1 MRRRYTEFNKIRR
14 RSAIMVAL
22 ILHLIIG
29 IVYVLTPRSEVV
41 KDRSHIW
48 VEWVKEPPRPEVKT
62 IKTKPPLKMQVRKPD
77 ENLALRSKEKLL
89 ESSRHKLTEVARLS
103 QRIVRENLDVTT
115 APLTE
120 KLPEVMTD
128 VDLKE
133 SERSNI
139 GRPVSLRADGQGKV
153 TGRVRVRGQRSGLDM
168 VDSLGDSRDGL
179 IGGGGSP
186 GAAKKL
192 KRLPNIKDKLGIIEF
207 IEEAEGPQQVVFCL
221 DISASMQAAGLR
233 KLELAIEAIREALSS
248 LDEDDSFN
256 IITFEADVKL
266 GKRQLAPV
274 TEKNIETVSKYLDR
288 FTPESIADNKGTD
301 LLGTIETALEIN
313 PSIIVLVTDGLP
325 VVVPDSDINNIE
337 IDSKIILETVK
348 AKNVNGAS
356 IYIVALEIDPK
367 RLPGGA
373 LLVDL
378 AGQNSGGIK
387 VVDYKQL
394 VKYAKEDL
402 DTEDFR

>member
-1 MRRRYTEFNKIRR
+1 MLQQYAEFNKLRR

-29 IVYVLTPRSEVV
+29 IIYVLIPRDEAVR
-41 KDRSHIW
+41 DRDHIW

-62 IKTKPPLKMQVRKPD
+62 IKTKPPLKMEVRKPD
-77 ENLALRSKEKLL
+77 EDLALRLKEKLL
-89 ESSRHKLTEVARLS
+89 ESSRNKLTEVARLS

-120 KLPEVMTD
+120 KLPDVMTD
-128 VDLKE
+128 VDLRE
-133 SERSNI
+133 SERSDI

-153 TGRVRVRGQRSGLDM
+153 KGRVRVRGQRSGLDM
-168 VDSLGDSRDGL
+168 VDSLGDSKKGL

-186 GAAKKL
+186 E
-192 KRLPNIKDKLGIIEF
+192 DKLGIIDF

-221 DISASMQAAGLR
+221 DISASMRAAGLR
-233 KLELAIEAIREALSS
+233 KLELAIEAIKEALFS
-248 LDEDDSFN
+248 LDEDDHFN
-256 IITFEADVKL
+256 IITFAANAKLVKRKL
-266 GKRQLAPV
+266 VPA
-274 TEKNIETVSKYLDR
+274 TEKNIETASKYLDR
-288 FTPESIADNKGTD
+288 FTPESIAGNQGTN
-301 LLGTIETALEIN
+301 LLEAIEKALETN

-325 VVVPDSDINNIE
+325 TAGE
-337 IDSKIILETVK
+337 IDSTKILEAVK

-356 IYIVALEIDPK
+356 IYIVALETD
-367 RLPGGA
+367 LEHSPGAG

-378 AGQNSGGIK
+378 VEQNSGEIK

-394 VKYAKEDL
+394 VKYAQEDL
-402 DTEDFR
+402 EAQN

>member
-41 KDRSHIW
+41 KDRAHIW

-133 SERSNI
+133 SDRSDI
-139 GRPVSLRADGQGKV
+139 GRPVSLRVDGQGKV

-168 VDSLGDSRDGL
+168 VDSFGNSKDGL
-179 IGGGGSP
+179 IGGDGSP

-192 KRLPNIKDKLGIIEF
+192 KRLPNIKDKLGIIDF
-207 IEEAEGPQQVVFCL
+207 IEEVEGPQQVVFCL
-221 DISASMQAAGLR
+221 DVSASMQAAGLR
-233 KLELAIEAIREALSS
+233 KLELAIEAIKEALSS

-256 IITFEADVKL
+256 IITFHANAKL
-266 GKRQLAPV
+266 GKRELAPV

-288 FTPESIADNKGTD
+288 FTPEGIANNQGTN
-301 LLGTIETALEIN
+301 LLETIETALEVN

-325 VVVPDSDINNIE
+325 AAGPNQNIE
-337 IDSKIILETVK
+337 IDSTKILETVK

-356 IYIVALEIDPK
+356 IYIVALEIDA
-367 RLPGGA
+367 A

-394 VKYAKEDL
+394 VKYAEENL
-402 DTEDFR
+402 DTEDF

>member
-1 MRRRYTEFNKIRR
+1 MLQQYAKFNKIRR
-14 RSAIMVAL
+14 RSAILVAL
-22 ILHLIIG
+22 IFHLIMG
-29 IVYVLTPRSEVV
+29 IVYVLIPHKEVV
-41 KDRSHIW
+41 KDSEHIT
-48 VEWVKEPPRPEVKT
+48 VEWVKEPPRPEIKT
-62 IKTKPPLKMQVRKPD
+62 IKTKPPLKMEVYKPD
-77 ENLALRSKEKLL
+77 ENLARRSKEKLL

-120 KLPEVMTD
+120 KMPDVTTD
-128 VDLKE
+128 ADLRE
-133 SERSNI
+133 SERSDI

-153 TGRVRVRGQRSGLDM
+153 TGRMRVRGQRSGLDM

-192 KRLPNIKDKLGIIEF
+192 KKLPNIKDKLGIIEF
-207 IEEAEGPQQVVFCL
+207 IEEAEGPQRVVFCL
-221 DISASMQAAGLR
+221 DVSASMQAAGLR
-233 KLELAIEAIREALSS
+233 KLQLAIEAIREALYS

-256 IITFEADVKL
+256 IITFDAHAKL

-288 FTPESIADNKGTD
+288 FTPESIANNQGTN
-301 LLGTIETALEIN
+301 LLETIETALEIN
-313 PSIIVLVTDGLP
+313 PSIVVLVTDGLP
-325 VVVPDSDINNIE
+325 TAGPYSNIE
-337 IDSKIILETVK
+337 IDSTTILETVK

-356 IYIVALEIDPK
+356 IYIVALEIDLK
-367 RLPGGA
+367 RSPGAA

-378 AGQNSGGIK
+378 VEQNNGEIK
-387 VVDYKQL
+387 VVDYTQL
-394 VKYAKEDL
+394 VKYAEEDL
-402 DTEDFR
+402 KTENF

>member
-1 MRRRYTEFNKIRR
+1 MLQRYTESNKIRR
-14 RSAIMVAL
+14 RSAILAAL

-29 IVYVLTPRSEVV
+29 ILYVLRPDSEDF
-41 KDRSHIW
+41 KDRDRIT
-48 VEWVKEPPRPEVKT
+48 VEWVKEPPRPEMKT
-62 IKTKPPLKMQVRKPD
+62 IKTKPPLKMQIRKLD
-77 ENLALRSKEKLL
+77 EDLARRSKEKIL

-128 VDLKE
+128 VDLRE
-133 SERSNI
+133 SERSDI

-153 TGRVRVRGQRSGLDM
+153 TGRMRVRGQRSGLDM
-168 VDSLGDSRDGL
+168 VDSLGDSKDGL

-186 GAAKKL
+186 GMLKKL
-192 KRLPNIKDKLGIIEF
+192 GKVKDKLGIIEF
-207 IEEAEGPQQVVFCL
+207 IEEAEGAQQVVFCL
-221 DISASMQAAGLR
+221 DVSASMQAAGLR
-233 KLELAIEAIREALSS
+233 KLELAVEAIKEALSS
-248 LDEDDSFN
+248 LNADDSFN
-256 IITFEADVKL
+256 IITFAANAKM
-266 GKRQLAPV
+266 GKRKLAPV

-288 FTPESIADNKGTD
+288 FTPEGIANNQGTN
-301 LLGTIETALEIN
+301 LLETIETALEIN

-325 VVVPDSDINNIE
+325 TTGPNQNIE
-337 IDSKIILETVK
+337 IDSTKILETVK

-356 IYIVALEIDPK
+356 IYIVALEID
-367 RLPGGA
+367 LELSPGAA

-378 AGQNSGGIK
+378 VDQNSGEIK
-387 VVDYKQL
+387 VVDYNQL

-402 DTEDFR
+402 STQNF

>member
-1 MRRRYTEFNKIRR
+1 MLQRYAKFNKIRR
-14 RSAIMVAL
+14 RSAILVAL

-29 IVYVLTPRSEVV
+29 IVYVLIPHKEMV
-41 KDRSHIW
+41 KDRDGIT
-48 VEWVKEPPRPEVKT
+48 VEWVKEPPRPEIKT
-62 IKTKPPLKMQVRKPD
+62 IKTKPPLKMEVRKPD
-77 ENLALRSKEKLL
+77 ENLARRSKEKLL

-120 KLPEVMTD
+120 KMPDVTTD
-128 VDLKE
+128 ADLRE
-133 SERSNI
+133 SERSDI

-153 TGRVRVRGQRSGLDM
+153 TGRMRVRGQRSGLDM

-192 KRLPNIKDKLGIIEF
+192 KKLPNIKDKLGIIEF
-207 IEEAEGPQQVVFCL
+207 IEEAEGPQRVVFCL

-248 LDEDDSFN
+248 LDEEDSFN
-256 IITFEADVKL
+256 IITFAATAKL
-266 GKRQLAPV
+266 GKRQLTPV

-288 FTPESIADNKGTD
+288 FTPESIANNQGTN
-301 LLGTIETALEIN
+301 LLATIETALEVN
-313 PSIIVLVTDGLP
+313 PSIVVLVTDGLP
-325 VVVPDSDINNIE
+325 AAGPYSNIE
-337 IDSKIILETVK
+337 IDSTTILETVK

-356 IYIVALEIDPK
+356 IYIVALEIDLK
-367 RLPGGA
+367 HSPGAA

-378 AGQNSGGIK
+378 AGQNSGEIK

-402 DTEDFR
+402 KTEDF

>member
-1 MRRRYTEFNKIRR
+1 MRQRYTEFNKIRR

-41 KDRSHIW
+41 KDRAHIW

-103 QRIVRENLDVTT
+103 QRIVRENFDVTT
-115 APLTE
+115 APVTE

-133 SERSNI
+133 SERSDI

-168 VDSLGDSRDGL
+168 VDSFGNSKDGL

-207 IEEAEGPQQVVFCL
+207 IEEVEGPQRVVFCL
-221 DISASMQAAGLR
+221 DVSASMQAAGLR
-233 KLELAIEAIREALSS
+233 KLELAIEAIKEALSS
-248 LDEDDSFN
+248 LDEEDSFN
-256 IITFEADVKL
+256 IITFHANAKL
-266 GKRQLAPV
+266 GKRELAPV

-288 FTPESIADNKGTD
+288 FTREEIVENIGTN
-301 LLGTIETALEIN
+301 LLETIETALEVN

-325 VVVPDSDINNIE
+325 AAGPNQNIE
-337 IDSKIILETVK
+337 IDSTKILETVK

-356 IYIVALEIDPK
+356 IYIVALEVDPK
-367 RLPGGA
+367 RTPGGA

-378 AGQNSGGIK
+378 VKQNNGEIK

-394 VKYAKEDL
+394 VRFAEENL
-402 DTEDFR
+402 DTEDF

>member
-1 MRRRYTEFNKIRR
+1 MLQRYAKFNKIRR
-14 RSAIMVAL
+14 RSAILVAL

-29 IVYVLTPRSEVV
+29 IVYVLIPHKEMV
-41 KDRSHIW
+41 KDRDGIT
-48 VEWVKEPPRPEVKT
+48 VEWVKEPPRPEIKT
-62 IKTKPPLKMQVRKPD
+62 IKTKPPLKMEVRKPD
-77 ENLALRSKEKLL
+77 EDLARRSKEKLL

-120 KLPEVMTD
+120 KMPDVTTD
-128 VDLKE
+128 ADLRE
-133 SERSNI
+133 SERSDI

-153 TGRVRVRGQRSGLDM
+153 TGRMRVRGQRSGLDM

-192 KRLPNIKDKLGIIEF
+192 KKLPNIKDKLGIIEF
-207 IEEAEGPQQVVFCL
+207 IEEAEGPQRVVFCL

-256 IITFEADVKL
+256 IITFAATAKL
-266 GKRQLAPV
+266 GKRQLTPV

-288 FTPESIADNKGTD
+288 FTPESIANNQGTN
-301 LLGTIETALEIN
+301 LLATIETALEVN
-313 PSIIVLVTDGLP
+313 PSIVVLVTDGLP
-325 VVVPDSDINNIE
+325 AAGPYSNIE
-337 IDSKIILETVK
+337 IDSTTILETVK

-356 IYIVALEIDPK
+356 IYIVALEIDLK
-367 RLPGGA
+367 HSPGAA

-378 AGQNSGGIK
+378 AGQNSGEIK

-402 DTEDFR
+402 KTEDF

>member
-1 MRRRYTEFNKIRR
+1 MRQRYTEFNKIRR

-41 KDRSHIW
+41 KDRAHIW

-120 KLPEVMTD
+120 KMPDVTTD

-133 SERSNI
+133 SDRSDI

-168 VDSLGDSRDGL
+168 VDSFGNSKDGL
-179 IGGGGSP
+179 IGGDGSP

-192 KRLPNIKDKLGIIEF
+192 KRLPNIKDKLGIIDF
-207 IEEAEGPQQVVFCL
+207 IEEVEGPQQVVFCL
-221 DISASMQAAGLR
+221 DVSASMQAAGLR
-233 KLELAIEAIREALSS
+233 KLELAIEAIKEALSS

-256 IITFEADVKL
+256 IITFHANAKL
-266 GKRQLAPV
+266 GKRELAPV
-274 TEKNIETVSKYLDR
+274 TEKNIETVSKYLDQ
-288 FTPESIADNKGTD
+288 FTPEGIANNQGTN
-301 LLGTIETALEIN
+301 LLETIETALEVN

-325 VVVPDSDINNIE
+325 AAGPNQNIE
-337 IDSKIILETVK
+337 IDSTKILETVK

-356 IYIVALEIDPK
+356 IYIVALEIDA
-367 RLPGGA
+367 A

-394 VKYAKEDL
+394 VKYAEENL
-402 DTEDFR
+402 DTEDF

>member
-1 MRRRYTEFNKIRR
+1 MRQRYTEFNKIRR

-29 IVYVLTPRSEVV
+29 IVYVLIPRSEVV
-41 KDRSHIW
+41 KDRAHIW
-48 VEWVKEPPRPEVKT
+48 VEWVKEPPRPEMKT

-133 SERSNI
+133 SERSDI

-168 VDSLGDSRDGL
+168 VDSFGNSKDGL

-186 GAAKKL
+186 GMLKKL
-192 KRLPNIKDKLGIIEF
+192 GKIPKDKLGIIDF

-233 KLELAIEAIREALSS
+233 KLELAIEAIKEALSS
-248 LDEDDSFN
+248 LDEEDSFN
-256 IITFEADVKL
+256 IITFHANAKL
-266 GKRQLAPV
+266 GKRELAPV

-288 FTPESIADNKGTD
+288 FTPEGIANNQGTN
-301 LLGTIETALEIN
+301 LLETIETALEIN

-325 VVVPDSDINNIE
+325 VADPYNNIE
-337 IDSKIILETVK
+337 IEIDSTTILETVK

-356 IYIVALEIDPK
+356 IYIVALEIDLK
-367 RLPGGA
+367 RSP

-378 AGQNSGGIK
+378 VQQNSGGIK

-394 VKYAKEDL
+394 VKYAREDL
-402 DTEDFR
+402 ETEDF

>member
-1 MRRRYTEFNKIRR
+1 ME
-14 RSAIMVAL
+14 
-22 ILHLIIG
+22 
-29 IVYVLTPRSEVV
+29 
-41 KDRSHIW
+41 
-48 VEWVKEPPRPEVKT
+48 
-62 IKTKPPLKMQVRKPD
+62 VRKPD

-89 ESSRHKLTEVARLS
+89 ESSRNKLTEVARLS

-120 KLPEVMTD
+120 KLPDVMTD
-128 VDLKE
+128 VDLRE
-133 SERSNI
+133 SERSDI

-168 VDSLGDSRDGL
+168 VDSLGDSKDGL

-186 GAAKKL
+186 GMLKKL
-192 KRLPNIKDKLGIIEF
+192 GKIPKDKLGIIDF

-233 KLELAIEAIREALSS
+233 KLELAIEAIKEALAS
-248 LDEDDSFN
+248 LDADDSFN
-256 IITFEADVKL
+256 IITFHANAKL
-266 GKRQLAPV
+266 GKRKLVPV
-274 TEKNIETVSKYLDR
+274 TEKNVETVSKYLDR
-288 FTPESIADNKGTD
+288 FTPEGIAKNQGTN
-301 LLGTIETALEIN
+301 LLETIETALEVN

-325 VVVPDSDINNIE
+325 TTGPFGNIE
-337 IDSKIILETVK
+337 IDPTKILEAVK

-356 IYIVALEIDPK
+356 IYIVALEID
-367 RLPGGA
+367 LEHSPGAG

-378 AGQNSGGIK
+378 VEQNSGEIK

-394 VKYAKEDL
+394 VKLAQEDL
-402 DTEDFR
+402 EAQN

>member
-41 KDRSHIW
+41 KDRAHIW

-133 SERSNI
+133 SERSDI

-168 VDSLGDSRDGL
+168 VDSFGNSKDGL

-221 DISASMQAAGLR
+221 DVSASMQAAGLR

-256 IITFEADVKL
+256 IITFDATAKL
-266 GKRQLAPV
+266 GKRKLAPV

-288 FTPESIADNKGTD
+288 FTPESIADKRGTN
-301 LLGTIETALEIN
+301 LLAAIETALEIN

-325 VVVPDSDINNIE
+325 VADPYNNIE
-337 IDSKIILETVK
+337 IEIDSTTILETVK

-356 IYIVALEIDPK
+356 IYIVALEIDLK
-367 RLPGGA
+367 RSP

-378 AGQNSGGIK
+378 VQQNSGGIK

-394 VKYAKEDL
+394 VKYAREDL
-402 DTEDFR
+402 ETEDF

>member
-41 KDRSHIW
+41 KDRTHIW

-103 QRIVRENLDVTT
+103 QRIVRENLDVTI

-133 SERSNI
+133 SDRSDI

-168 VDSLGDSRDGL
+168 VDSFGNSKDGL

-192 KRLPNIKDKLGIIEF
+192 KRLPNIKDKLGIIDF
-207 IEEAEGPQQVVFCL
+207 IEEVEGPQQVVFCL
-221 DISASMQAAGLR
+221 DVSASMQAAGLR
-233 KLELAIEAIREALSS
+233 KLELAIEAIKEALSS
-248 LDEDDSFN
+248 LDEEDSFN
-256 IITFEADVKL
+256 IITFKADAKL

-288 FTPESIADNKGTD
+288 FTPESIANNRGTN
-301 LLGTIETALEIN
+301 LLEAIETALEIN

-325 VVVPDSDINNIE
+325 AVVPDNNINNIE
-337 IDSKIILETVK
+337 IDSTTILETVK

-356 IYIVALEIDPK
+356 IYIVALEIDLK
-367 RLPGGA
+367 HSPGAA

-394 VKYAKEDL
+394 VKYAEENL
-402 DTEDFR
+402 NTEDF

>member
-1 MRRRYTEFNKIRR
+1 MLQQYAKFNKIRR
-14 RSAIMVAL
+14 RSAILVAL
-22 ILHLIIG
+22 IFHLIMG
-29 IVYVLTPRSEVV
+29 IVYVLIPHKEMVQ
-41 KDRSHIW
+41 DRDGIT
-48 VEWVKEPPRPEVKT
+48 VEWVKEPPRPEIKT
-62 IKTKPPLKMQVRKPD
+62 IKTKPPLKMEVYKPD
-77 ENLALRSKEKLL
+77 ENLARRSKEKLL

-120 KLPEVMTD
+120 KMPEVTTD
-128 VDLKE
+128 ADLRE
-133 SERSNI
+133 SERSDI

-153 TGRVRVRGQRSGLDM
+153 TGRMRVRGQRSGLDM

-207 IEEAEGPQQVVFCL
+207 IEEAEGPQRVVFCL
-221 DISASMQAAGLR
+221 DVSASMQAAGLR

-256 IITFEADVKL
+256 IITFKADVKL

-288 FTPESIADNKGTD
+288 FTPESIAKNLGTN
-301 LLGTIETALEIN
+301 LLETIETALEIN
-313 PSIIVLVTDGLP
+313 PSIVVLVTDGLP
-325 VVVPDSDINNIE
+325 AGAGKGIE
-337 IDSKIILETVK
+337 IDSTTILETVK

-356 IYIVALEIDPK
+356 IYIVALEVDLK
-367 RLPGGA
+367 RSPGAA

-378 AGQNSGGIK
+378 VEQNNGEIK
-387 VVDYKQL
+387 VVDYTQL
-394 VKYAKEDL
+394 VKYAEEDS
-402 DTEDFR
+402 DTEDF

>member
-1 MRRRYTEFNKIRR
+1 MLQQYTELNKIRR

-29 IVYVLTPRSEVV
+29 IIYVLTPRDEVV
-41 KDRSHIW
+41 RDKDPIW

-62 IKTKPPLKMQVRKPD
+62 IKTKPPLKMEMRKPD

-120 KLPEVMTD
+120 KLPDTMTD
-128 VDLKE
+128 ADLKE
-133 SERSNI
+133 SERSDI
-139 GRPVSLRADGQGKV
+139 SRPVSLRADGQGEV

-168 VDSLGDSRDGL
+168 VDSLGSSKDGL

-186 GAAKKL
+186 GRLNKL
-192 KRLPNIKDKLGIIEF
+192 GKIPKDKLGIIDF
-207 IEEAEGPQQVVFCL
+207 IEEAEGPQRVVFCL

-233 KLELAIEAIREALSS
+233 KLGLAIEAIKEALSS
-248 LDEDDSFN
+248 LDADDSFN
-256 IITFEADVKL
+256 IITFHANAKL
-266 GKRQLAPV
+266 GKRKLAPV

-288 FTPESIADNKGTD
+288 FTPEGIANNQGTN
-301 LLGTIETALEIN
+301 LLETIEKALEVD

-325 VVVPDSDINNIE
+325 TTGPFGNIE
-337 IDSKIILETVK
+337 IDPTKILEAVK
-348 AKNVNGAS
+348 AKNVNNAS
-356 IYIVALEIDPK
+356 IYLVALEIDLK
-367 RLPGGA
+367 HSPGA
-373 LLVDL
+373 DLLVDL
-378 AGQNSGGIK
+378 VEQNSGEIK

-394 VKYAKEDL
+394 VQLAEEDL
-402 DTEDFR
+402 DTQN

>member
-1 MRRRYTEFNKIRR
+1 MLQRYAKFNKIRR
-14 RSAIMVAL
+14 RSAILVAL

-29 IVYVLTPRSEVV
+29 ITYVLIPHKEMV
-41 KDRSHIW
+41 KDRDGIT
-48 VEWVKEPPRPEVKT
+48 VEWVKEPPRPEIKT
-62 IKTKPPLKMQVRKPD
+62 IKTKPPLKMEVRKPD
-77 ENLALRSKEKLL
+77 ENLARRSKEKLL

-120 KLPEVMTD
+120 KMPDVTTD
-128 VDLKE
+128 ADLRE
-133 SERSNI
+133 SERSDI

-153 TGRVRVRGQRSGLDM
+153 TGRMRVRGQRSGLDM

-207 IEEAEGPQQVVFCL
+207 IEEAEGPQRVVFCL
-221 DISASMQAAGLR
+221 DISASMQAVGLR

-256 IITFEADVKL
+256 IITFHANAKL

-288 FTPESIADNKGTD
+288 FTPESIANNQGTN
-301 LLGTIETALEIN
+301 LLVTIETALEVN
-313 PSIIVLVTDGLP
+313 PSIVVLVTDGLP
-325 VVVPDSDINNIE
+325 TAGE
-337 IDSKIILETVK
+337 IDSKKILEAVK
-348 AKNVNGAS
+348 AKNVNNAS
-356 IYIVALEIDPK
+356 IYIVALEIDLK
-367 RLPGGA
+367 HSTGA
-373 LLVDL
+373 ADLLVDL
-378 AGQNSGGIK
+378 VEQNSGEIK

-394 VKYAKEDL
+394 VKLAQEDL
-402 DTEDFR
+402 EAQN

>member
-1 MRRRYTEFNKIRR
+1 MLQQYAKFNKIRR
-14 RSAIMVAL
+14 RSAILVAL
-22 ILHLIIG
+22 IFHLIMG
-29 IVYVLTPRSEVV
+29 IVYVLIPHEEVV
-41 KDRSHIW
+41 KDSEHIT
-48 VEWVKEPPRPEVKT
+48 VEWVKEPPRPEIKT
-62 IKTKPPLKMQVRKPD
+62 IKTKPPLKMEVYKPD
-77 ENLALRSKEKLL
+77 ENLARRSKEKLL

-120 KLPEVMTD
+120 KMPDVTTD
-128 VDLKE
+128 ADLRE
-133 SERSNI
+133 SERSDI

-153 TGRVRVRGQRSGLDM
+153 TGRMRVRGQRSGLDM

-207 IEEAEGPQQVVFCL
+207 IEEAEGPQRVVFCL
-221 DISASMQAAGLR
+221 DVSASMQAAGLR

-256 IITFEADVKL
+256 IITFKADVKL

-288 FTPESIADNKGTD
+288 FTPESIADNRGTD

-325 VVVPDSDINNIE
+325 TADPGNNIE

-367 RLPGGA
+367 RSPGDA

-394 VKYAKEDL
+394 VKYAEEDL
-402 DTEDFR
+402 KTEDF

>member
-1 MRRRYTEFNKIRR
+1 ME
-14 RSAIMVAL
+14 
-22 ILHLIIG
+22 
-29 IVYVLTPRSEVV
+29 VY
-41 KDRSHIW
+41 
-48 VEWVKEPPRPEVKT
+48 
-62 IKTKPPLKMQVRKPD
+62 KPD
-77 ENLALRSKEKLL
+77 ENLARRSKEKLL

-120 KLPEVMTD
+120 KMPDVTTD
-128 VDLKE
+128 ADLRE
-133 SERSNI
+133 SERSDI

-153 TGRVRVRGQRSGLDM
+153 TGRMRVRGQRSGLDM

-207 IEEAEGPQQVVFCL
+207 IEEAEGPQRVVFCL
-221 DISASMQAAGLR
+221 DVSASMQAAGLR

-256 IITFEADVKL
+256 IITFKADVKL

-288 FTPESIADNKGTD
+288 FTPESIANNQGTN

-325 VVVPDSDINNIE
+325 
-337 IDSKIILETVK
+337 
-348 AKNVNGAS
+348 AA
-356 IYIVALEIDPK
+356 DPGN
-367 RLPGGA
+367 R
-373 LLVDL
+373 
-378 AGQNSGGIK
+378 
-387 VVDYKQL
+387 Y
-394 VKYAKEDL
+394 
-402 DTEDFR
+402 

>member
-1 MRRRYTEFNKIRR
+1 MLQQYAKFNKIRR
-14 RSAIMVAL
+14 RSAILVAL
-22 ILHLIIG
+22 IFHLIMG
-29 IVYVLTPRSEVV
+29 IVYVLIPHKEVV
-41 KDRSHIW
+41 KDSEHIT
-48 VEWVKEPPRPEVKT
+48 VEWVKEPPRPEIKT
-62 IKTKPPLKMQVRKPD
+62 IKTKPPLKMEVYKPD
-77 ENLALRSKEKLL
+77 ENLARRSKEKLL

-120 KLPEVMTD
+120 KMPDVTTD
-128 VDLKE
+128 ADLRE
-133 SERSNI
+133 SERSDI

-153 TGRVRVRGQRSGLDM
+153 TGRMRVRGQRSGLDM

-192 KRLPNIKDKLGIIEF
+192 KKLPNIKDKLGIIEF
-207 IEEAEGPQQVVFCL
+207 IEEAEGPQRVVFCL

-233 KLELAIEAIREALSS
+233 KLQLAIEAIREALSS

-256 IITFEADVKL
+256 IITFKADVKL

-288 FTPESIADNKGTD
+288 FTPESIANNLGTN
-301 LLGTIETALEIN
+301 LLATIETALEIN

-325 VVVPDSDINNIE
+325 AGKGIE
-337 IDSKIILETVK
+337 IDSTTILETVK

-367 RLPGGA
+367 RSPGDA

-394 VKYAKEDL
+394 VKYAEEDL
-402 DTEDFR
+402 KTEDF

>member
-1 MRRRYTEFNKIRR
+1 MRQRYTEFNKIRR

-29 IVYVLTPRSEVV
+29 IVYVLIPRSEVV
-41 KDRSHIW
+41 KDRAHIW
-48 VEWVKEPPRPEVKT
+48 VEWVKEPPRPEMKT

-133 SERSNI
+133 SDRSDI

-168 VDSLGDSRDGL
+168 VDSFGNSKDGL

-186 GAAKKL
+186 GMLKKL
-192 KRLPNIKDKLGIIEF
+192 GKIPKDKLGIIDF
-207 IEEAEGPQQVVFCL
+207 IEEVEGPQQVVFCL

-233 KLELAIEAIREALSS
+233 KLELAIEAIKEALSS

-256 IITFEADVKL
+256 IITFHANAKL
-266 GKRQLAPV
+266 GKRELAPV

-288 FTPESIADNKGTD
+288 FTPEGIANNQGTN
-301 LLGTIETALEIN
+301 LLETIETALEVN

-325 VVVPDSDINNIE
+325 AAGPNQNIE
-337 IDSKIILETVK
+337 IDSTKILETVK

-356 IYIVALEIDPK
+356 IYIVALEIDA
-367 RLPGGA
+367 A

-387 VVDYKQL
+387 VVGYKQL
-394 VKYAKEDL
+394 VKYAEENL
-402 DTEDFR
+402 NTEDF

>member
-41 KDRSHIW
+41 KDRAHIW

-168 VDSLGDSRDGL
+168 VNSLGDSRDGV

-186 GAAKKL
+186 VMLKKL
-192 KRLPNIKDKLGIIEF
+192 GKIPKDKLGIIDF
-207 IEEAEGPQQVVFCL
+207 IEEVEGPQQVVFCL

-233 KLELAIEAIREALSS
+233 KLELAIEAIKEALSS

-256 IITFEADVKL
+256 IITFHANAKL
-266 GKRQLAPV
+266 GKRELAPV

-288 FTPESIADNKGTD
+288 FTPEGIANNQGTN
-301 LLGTIETALEIN
+301 LLETIETALEVN

-325 VVVPDSDINNIE
+325 AAGPNQNIE
-337 IDSKIILETVK
+337 IDSTKILETVK

-356 IYIVALEIDPK
+356 IYIVALEIDA
-367 RLPGGA
+367 A

-387 VVDYKQL
+387 VVGYKQL
-394 VKYAKEDL
+394 VKYAEENL
-402 DTEDFR
+402 NTEDF

>member
-1 MRRRYTEFNKIRR
+1 MLQQYAEFNKLRR

-29 IVYVLTPRSEVV
+29 IIYVLIPRDEAVR
-41 KDRSHIW
+41 DRDHIW

-62 IKTKPPLKMQVRKPD
+62 IKTKPPLKMEVRKPD
-77 ENLALRSKEKLL
+77 EDLALRLKEKLL
-89 ESSRHKLTEVARLS
+89 ESSRNKLTEVARLS

-120 KLPEVMTD
+120 KLPDAMTD
-128 VDLKE
+128 VDLRE
-133 SERSNI
+133 SERSDI

-168 VDSLGDSRDGL
+168 VDSLGDSKKGL

-186 GAAKKL
+186 GMLKKL
-192 KRLPNIKDKLGIIEF
+192 GKIPKDKLGIIDF

-233 KLELAIEAIREALSS
+233 KLELAIEAIKEALAS

-256 IITFEADVKL
+256 IITFHANAKL
-266 GKRQLAPV
+266 RKRKLAPV
-274 TEKNIETVSKYLDR
+274 TEKNVETVSKYLDR
-288 FTPESIADNKGTD
+288 FTPEGIAKNQGTN
-301 LLGTIETALEIN
+301 LLETIETALEVN

-325 VVVPDSDINNIE
+325 TTGPFGNIE
-337 IDSKIILETVK
+337 IDPTKILEAVK

-356 IYIVALEIDPK
+356 IYIVALEID
-367 RLPGGA
+367 LEHSPGAG

-378 AGQNSGGIK
+378 VEQNSGEIK

-394 VKYAKEDL
+394 VKLAQEDL
-402 DTEDFR
+402 EAQN